1 MEGGRMANPY
11 GRVVR
16 EVRGPKPFSYAI
28 RAKFPK
34 PNDAMK
40 QILLWREQE
49 KLRHAAAMYAKSHL
63 LGRQIIER
71 EDRNERKQF
80 HRIVQ
85 KRVDVEM
92 QAYLAGQE
100 ERKERLRDLL
110 EAEEKCYLAAIES
123 LGETM
128 EDRQVNMRAKA
139 KLLRDK
145 REEARRKLV
154 AEKRDQQF
162 RATCEDARTLWSKKH
177 LMEICEDRLAQLA
190 LKEELK
196 KQRAREEAAF
206 AALWEED
213 RLAKEKRAA
222 EDERKRT
229 KWTDSQKNLLDAQ
242 QTVADAQREEARRL
256 KEEEAKLMEEE
267 RQLMK
272 LENERAE
279 IERQRK
285 LRECRDMLLDSMEE
299 KRRRL
304 HEEQQEE
311 LALDMKILDHIM
323 KESQEDTES
332 QKRRKK
338 ELLKE
343 QQMFKAYLAQQRED
357 EQRQEK
363 ELDKLR
369 AEETARMW
377 AKRAAKER
385 AMKEARGRLL
395 TEVMDTRRLQ
405 LEEKLQRNAQ
415 EQEALIRDREL
426 LNAAILEFNRLEEEK
441 YARRTQ
447 QAKAYQEELNAQM
460 DYNKQ
465 ARDLE
470 KEEERRRYALSLE
483 AEKLYQQKIADII
496 SRPYMKLS
504 DLHPLR
510 RYLASSS

>member
-1 MEGGRMANPY
+1 MIWRRTRGVSGYRKVSEGVLLVRY
-11 GRVVR
+11 KCQETCFRSSFSLVLRV
-16 EVRGPKPFSYAI
+16 
-28 RAKFPK
+28 
-34 PNDAMK
+34 
-40 QILLWREQE
+40 
-49 KLRHAAAMYAKSHL
+49 
-63 LGRQIIER
+63 
-71 EDRNERKQF
+71 
-80 HRIVQ
+80 
-85 KRVDVEM
+85 
-92 QAYLAGQE
+92 
-100 ERKERLRDLL
+100 
-110 EAEEKCYLAAIES
+110 
-123 LGETM
+123 
-128 EDRQVNMRAKA
+128 
-139 KLLRDK
+139 
-145 REEARRKLV
+145 
-154 AEKRDQQF
+154 
-162 RATCEDARTLWSKKH
+162 TCEDARTLWSKKH

-229 KWTDSQKNLLDAQ
+229 RWTDGQKNLLEAQ
-242 QTVADAQREEARRL
+242 QTVADAQRQEARRL

-323 KESQEDTES
+323 KESQEDTE
-332 QKRRKK
+332 K
-338 ELLKE
+338 LLKE

-405 LEEKLQRNAQ
+405 LEEKRKGMLGTRY
-415 EQEALIRDREL
+415 LEL
-426 LNAAILEFNRLEEEK
+426 LNAAILEFNP
-441 YARRTQ
+441 
-447 QAKAYQEELNAQM
+447 KAYQEELNAQM

-470 KEEERRRYALSLE
+470 KEEERRQYALSLE

>member
-1 MEGGRMANPY
+1 MEGDRMANPY
-11 GRVVR
+11 SKVSRVVQ
-16 EVRGPKPFSYAI
+16 GPKPFSYAI

-92 QAYLAGQE
+92 QGYLAGQE

-123 LGETM
+123 LGESM
-128 EDRQVNMRAKA
+128 EDRRVNMRTKA
-139 KLLRDK
+139 KTLRDK

-177 LMEICEDRLAQLA
+177 LMEICEHRLAQLA

-196 KQRAREEAAF
+196 KQEAREEATF

-222 EDERKRT
+222 EEERKRAR
-229 KWTDSQKNLLDAQ
+229 WTEGQKNLLNAQ
-242 QTVADAQREEARRL
+242 QTVVAAQREEARRL

-279 IERQRK
+279 IERKRK

-299 KRRRL
+299 KKRRL

-323 KESQEDTES
+323 KESEGETEN

-369 AEETARMW
+369 AEETARFW
-377 AKRAAKER
+377 AKRAARER

-415 EQEALIRDREL
+415 EQEALNRDREL
-426 LNAAILEFNRLEEEK
+426 LNEAILEFNRLEEEK
-441 YARRTQ
+441 YARRIQ
-447 QAKAYQEELNAQM
+447 QAKVYQGELNAQM
-460 DYNKQ
+460 DYKKQ

-470 KEEERRRYALSLE
+470 KEEERRQYALSLE
-483 AEKLYQQKIADII
+483 AERLYQQKIADII
-496 SRPYMKLS
+496 ARPYMKLS
-504 DLHPLR
+504 DLHPLQ